1 MKIINHFKLRH
12 LFQAADFR
20 FAGHRHAR
28 YEANI
33 ILDGRI
39 ELTCGN
45 DVFCLEKENFAVWKP
60 EVFHMS
66 RVVSPQGAELLA
78 IEFDL
83 DDDTFTSGESA
94 IFKLNPDD
102 ISLANLI
109 KKSDGEAQIR
119 LTEAFFIR
127 LSDRDCHAESA
138 VSGLSEVYRDAVNY
152 MAKNLCLDINVATVA
167 KHCGV
172 CMTTLKKAFSEYA
185 NKGVRAYFI
194 EMKLHRAKEMLAS
207 GKGVSETSDALGFS
221 SPAYFS
227 QCFKSH
233 EKISPIEYRKSRA

>member
-1 MKIINHFKLRH
+1 MKIINYFRLRH
-12 LFQAADFR
+12 LVQNADFR
-20 FAGHRHAR
+20 FAGHRHGR

-45 DVFCLEKENFAVWKP
+45 DVFCLEKGHFAVWKP

-66 RVVSPQGAELLA
+66 RVVSHEGAELLA
-78 IEFDL
+78 IEFEL
-83 DDDTFTSGESA
+83 DDDGFPLGESA
-94 IFKLNPDD
+94 IFELNSDD
-102 ISLANLI
+102 MSLANLI

-127 LSDRDCHAESA
+127 LSDRDCHAESS
-138 VSGLSEVYRDAVNY
+138 VSGLSEVYRNAVNY
-152 MAKNLCLDINVATVA
+152 MAKNLCLDINVTSVA

-185 NKGVRAYFI
+185 SKGVRSYFI
-194 EMKLHRAKEMLAS
+194 EMKLHRAKEMLAN

-233 EKISPIEYRKSRA
+233 EKISPIEYKKRKV